1 MTGQKELY
9 DIFELIYPVGI
20 IIELATNANPKDLFG
35 IGEWEQIKDRFI
47 LAAGDNTTAGNTGGS
62 ETTTLS
68 TANMP
73 AHTHTR
79 GTMDITGQ
87 FKLGWSDSTG
97 GGIIVAANT
106 QSGAFSSLH
115 SGTAFFYNDPM
126 TSDGT
131 QHHNFI
137 KFQASNAWTGATSS
151 VGSGTAFSNMPPY
164 YVAYLW
170 RRVS

>member
-47 LAAGDNTTAGNTGGS
+47 LAAGDSYAAGNTGGAS
-62 ETTTLS
+62 THVHSTGNHTLTVNEMPSHTHPLSYRTPGGGGGTTWYTDPGTADGFNTNAS
-68 TANMP
+68 TAIGN
-73 AHTHTR
+73 
-79 GTMDITGQ
+79 
-87 FKLGWSDSTG
+87 TG
-97 GGIIVAANT
+97 GGAAHNHGNT
-106 QSGAFSSLH
+106 
-115 SGTAFFYNDPM
+115 
-126 TSDGT
+126 
-131 QHHNFI
+131 
-137 KFQASNAWTGATSS
+137 
-151 VGSGTAFSNMPPY
+151 GSTSNMPPY